1 VGVDL
6 RIGISGWRYTP
17 WRGDFYPEGLV
28 QKREL
33 EFASRAVNSI
43 EINGSFYALQK
54 PASYATWYANTP
66 DDFIFSVKAP
76 RFITHVKRL
85 RDIEEPL
92 ANFFASGVF
101 QLKEKLGP
109 FLWQFPPNF
118 KFDPDLFRNF
128 FKQLPHTGKAAKAC
142 ARHCSERMVTEGYLD
157 IPLKQTLRHA
167 IEIRNATF
175 VTLEFIQLL
184 REFKIALVF
193 ADTAG
198 KWSYAEDITSDFI
211 YIRFHG
217 DKELYTSGYD
227 EAALE
232 HWYQR
237 IKTWSNGKQPG
248 DSPLIAQNA
257 QKINTSR
264 DTASV
269 KTRNVYCYFD
279 NDVKVR
285 APYDA
290 RRLLEKFNL
299 AGNLAAEPGK
309 MMESKTTY
317 KNSIEAKTSENP
329 RTTKES
335 KRTTKEQQKKK
346 SKANERK

>member
-1 VGVDL
+1 MSGDL

-28 QKREL
+28 QRREL
-33 EFASRAVNSI
+33 AFASRAVNSI

-54 PASYATWYANTP
+54 PASYANWYADTP

-76 RFITHVKRL
+76 RFITHLKRL

-109 FLWQFPPNF
+109 FLWQFPPSF
-118 KFDPDLFRNF
+118 KYNEDLFRRF
-128 FKQLPHTGKAAKAC
+128 LKQLPHTGKEAKAC
-142 ARHCSERMVTEGYLD
+142 AKHCSERMVTEGYLD

-167 IEIRNATF
+167 VEIRNETF
-175 VTLEFIQLL
+175 VTPEFIHLL
-184 REFKIALVF
+184 REFNVALVF

-198 KWSYAEDITSDFI
+198 KWPYAEDITSDFV
-211 YIRFHG
+211 YIRLHG

-227 EAALE
+227 ESALE

-237 IKTWSNGKQPG
+237 IKSWTNGKQPANSTLIEKKASTRTENKS
-248 DSPLIAQNA
+248 SP
-257 QKINTSR
+257 
-264 DTASV
+264 V
-269 KTRNVYCYFD
+269 TRNVYCYFD

-290 RRLLEKFNL
+290 RRLLEKL
-299 AGNLAAEPGK
+299 HLTAELEAEPGK
-309 MMESKTTY
+309 MMERKMTENKIVSKNTIDKTTIGNNVKEK
-317 KNSIEAKTSENP
+317 KNIKD
-329 RTTKES
+329 
-335 KRTTKEQQKKK
+335 KK
-346 SKANERK
+346 